1 MLAKFRRGFKAK
13 AERYAEGLRKSLD
26 LSPLAPIPV
35 LELANLLGVRVF
47 NFSDFPGPA
56 PAHKHLSQISAL
68 CFRVDRHC
76 VVIVNDTHSKG
87 RINSSLCHEFAHLL
101 LGHEAEVIAITEKG
115 CRNFDSEKE
124 READWLSGCILI
136 PEKAA
141 HRLVFDDRPQDQIA
155 LEYGVSLDMLKY
167 RLNVSGAYKKKQS
180 TNRKKIGSPL
190 KIEE

>member
-1 MLAKFRRGFKAK
+1 MLAEIRRGFKAE
-13 AERYAEGLRKSLD
+13 AEWYAEDLRKSLD
-26 LSPLAPIPV
+26 LSPLEPIPV

-68 CFRVDRHC
+68 CFRVDRDC
-76 VVIVNDTHSKG
+76 AVIVNNTHSKG

-101 LGHEAEVIAITEKG
+101 LMHEVEVIAATEKG

-136 PEKAA
+136 PKKAA
-141 HRLVFDDRPQDQIA
+141 HHLVFEERPQEQIA
-155 LEYGVSLDMLKY
+155 LEYGVSLDMLKF

-180 TNRKKIGSPL
+180 TNRKNLPHC
-190 KIEE
+190 